1 MKKKVLAWI
10 SLGVGAAI
18 IWSVVFV
25 HVLNSMAGIGVG
37 MAGIGVGVCF
47 GVPFA
52 MIGTLLFKG
61 REN

>member
-1 MKKKVLAWI
+1 MKKKVLAGI
-10 SLGVGAAI
+10 ALGVGTAI

-37 MAGIGVGVCF
+37 VCF
-47 GVPFA
+47 GASFA
-52 MIGTLLFKG
+52 VIGVLLFKG

>member
-1 MKKKVLAWI
+1 MKKKVLAGI
-10 SLGVGAAI
+10 ALGVGTAI

-25 HVLNSMAGIGVG
+25 HVLNS